1 MAGRD
6 CETSCTLLILIFQSA
21 ARDSREVAN
30 HFDMFTIIV
39 MLSPLSKIRPTVFRV
54 PFFLFTSSASSSTRF
69 MYSSKPCDGG
79 GRGRPRLA
87 TRDAVR
93 IQKKPKNNQ
102 TPAQPRRLPFSLP

>member
-6 CETSCTLLILIFQSA
+6 CETSCTLLILVFSK
-21 ARDSREVAN
+21 RDNREVAN

-54 PFFLFTSSASSSTRF
+54 PFFLFTSPASSSTRF

-79 GRGRPRLA
+79 DGDVRG
-87 TRDAVR
+87 
-93 IQKKPKNNQ
+93 
-102 TPAQPRRLPFSLP
+102 